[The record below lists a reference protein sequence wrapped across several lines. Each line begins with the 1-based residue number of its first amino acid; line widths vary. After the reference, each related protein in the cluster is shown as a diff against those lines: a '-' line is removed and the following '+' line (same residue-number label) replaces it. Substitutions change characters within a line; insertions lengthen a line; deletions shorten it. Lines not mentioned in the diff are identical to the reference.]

1 MQTTVTNAATG
12 FIVGGMPDPTYW
24 APENFKARY
33 EKTAKHVDEELKIE
47 EAARNDALNLEP
59 ASNTKE
65 WTQTEQAIRTKCGN
79 ALTTE
84 VDRLR
89 SEVAMYEAEI
99 SKNSQLAD
107 EAHINGFFDNNRQVL
122 ADVVK
127 EQMSANGSGPGAE
140 LIEALKDKDRLQRE
154 YNAFR
159 SEHKRSEKAR
169 YPASTFWH
177 YFIIALILIGEG
189 LANSYFFGQGNDLG
203 LLGGFLEALFFAA
216 INVGFAGVVAFCLR
230 YVFHRYSNKQVMG
243 WLGVVFF
250 TGIMV
255 FVACVAA
262 LYRFQAANA
271 TDATEIGLLSLPW
284 AQLGDAVATKD
295 GILLILLA
303 LILGIVAVI
312 DWFKMDDPYPGYGK
326 RQRALEEVTDWIKG
340 RQADAINEI
349 HGSYVKRMRE
359 VEIPTLEQRLHIL
372 VTRAKNI
379 EKVTVDYDQAI
390 VKQLED
396 AYHSLLKKYRDEN
409 SFVRSND
416 TSGSSP
422 PPSYFSDYPPLPP
435 AQFNA
440 AALAKQAMKWV
451 EQFSHSQGYFERRKH
466 EALSEKYIQQL
477 KTVVIENFE
486 PAVAQLQK
494 EALLQNQ
501 QAANVGI

>member
-1 MQTTVTNAATG
+1 MQTTVTNSTTG
-12 FIVGGMPDPTYW
+12 FIVGGTPDPTYW
-24 APENFKARY
+24 APESFKARY
-33 EKTAKHVDEELKIE
+33 ERTAKQVDDELKIE
-47 EAARNDALNLEP
+47 ESARNDALNLEP
-59 ASNTKE
+59 ASGSKE

-84 VDRLR
+84 IDRVR

-107 EAHINGFFDNNRQVL
+107 AAHIDGFFDSNHQAL
-122 ADVVK
+122 ASVVK
-127 EQMSANGSGPGAE
+127 QQMSANGSGPGAE

-159 SEHKRSEKAR
+159 SEHKRNEKAR
-169 YPASTFWH
+169 YPSSTFWH

-243 WLGVVFF
+243 WFGVVFF
-250 TGIMV
+250 TGIMM

-284 AQLGDAVATKD
+284 AQLGDAVASKD

-326 RQRALEEVTDWIKG
+326 RQRALEDVTDWIKS
-340 RQADAINEI
+340 RQSDAINDI
-349 HGSYVKRMRE
+349 HGSYVRRMRE
-359 VEIPTLEQRLHIL
+359 VEIPALEQRLHVL

-379 EKVTVDYDQAI
+379 EKVTVDYDHAI

-409 SFVRSND
+409 SYVRSND
-416 TSGSSP
+416 TSGSAP
-422 PPSYFSDYPPLPP
+422 PPQYFSEYPALPP
-435 AQFNA
+435 ARFDANA
-440 AALAKQAMKWV
+440 VAQQAKKWV
-451 EQFSHSQGYFERRKH
+451 TQFSHAQGYFERRKL
-466 EALSEKYIQQL
+466 EALSEKYSQQL
-477 KTVVIENFE
+477 KTVVVENFE

-501 QAANVGI
+501 QAGSLTT